1 MEYFVSSREKKILES
16 IKDEYRSYHEI
27 SKVTGLNSNG
37 VVSTLKHLLKMD
49 YIIRERLK
57 FKSRSHQFV
66 EASNAKIEQQR
77 YNMINHIEP
86 IEEIIYKPS
95 DEEKVTVARL
105 LSQKIRR
112 SEIAKQL
119 NMKPINLTWTIIEIE
134 KNQKM
139 DEREGNF
146 LFVDR
151 LTFSVYKL
159 IEQSDYTTL
168 QIANQLGEDAGEVRE
183 RIMNLIKLEAIRT
196 NHTYNKVTY
205 IPLNKILK
213 LNSYKKKG
221 K

>member
-1 MEYFVSSREKKILES
+1 MQYFVSAREKKILDCIREDY
-16 IKDEYRSYHEI
+16 KSYSEI
-27 SKVTGLNSNG
+27 SKLTHLNSNG
-37 VVSTLKHLLKMD
+37 VVSTLKHFLKMD
-49 YIIRERLK
+49 FILKEKLK
-57 FKSRSHQFV
+57 FKARSYEFV

-77 YNMINHIEP
+77 YNMLNYIEP

-95 DEEKVTVARL
+95 EAEKLAVAEL
-105 LSQKIRR
+105 LKQKVRR
-112 SEIAKQL
+112 SEIATRL
-119 NMKPINLTWTIIEIE
+119 NMKKINLTWTIIELSQNKI
-134 KNQKM
+134 

-151 LTFSVYKL
+151 LTHQIYKL

-168 QIANQLGEDAGEVRE
+168 QIANQLGENAGDVRE
-183 RIMNLIKLEAIRT
+183 KIMNLIKLEAIRT

-213 LNSYKKKG
+213 LNSYKNKG